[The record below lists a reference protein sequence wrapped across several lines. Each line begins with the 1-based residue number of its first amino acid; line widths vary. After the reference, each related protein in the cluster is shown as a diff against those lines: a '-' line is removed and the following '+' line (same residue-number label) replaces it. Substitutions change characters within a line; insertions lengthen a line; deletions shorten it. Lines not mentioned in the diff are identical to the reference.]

1 MTFLFV
7 FLSIHLL
14 KHRPLKSKEL
24 LVVDR
29 TNEEQVMGIFLV
41 VSSLRRKNCFLWQ
54 IPNSTVIQNTMIP
67 TSRPSSRL
75 DFISAKN
82 SSSPRTMSSMLTK
95 TVSILGTFTFFHVS
109 KPLVNA
115 LAMLCSNRNWTSAWK
130 SKVHFAFYGMR
141 QMSKKNHDYLQG
153 FLSP

>member
-7 FLSIHLL
+7 SLSIHRQ

-29 TNEEQVMGIFLV
+29 TNEEQVMSIFLV
-41 VSSLRRKNCFLWQ
+41 VSSLRIQN
-54 IPNSTVIQNTMIP
+54 PNSAVNSVYQNTMML

-95 TVSILGTFTFFHVS
+95 TVSILGTLTFFSVS
-109 KPLVNA
+109 KPLVSA

-141 QMSKKNHDYLQG
+141 QMSEKNQDYLRE

>member
-7 FLSIHLL
+7 FLSIHRQ

-29 TNEEQVMGIFLV
+29 TNEEQVMSIFLV
-41 VSSLRRKNCFLWQ
+41 VSSLRIQN
-54 IPNSTVIQNTMIP
+54 PNSAVNSVYQNTMML

-82 SSSPRTMSSMLTK
+82 SSSPRTMSSMSTK
-95 TVSILGTFTFFHVS
+95 MVSILGTLTFFSVS
-109 KPLVNA
+109 KPLVKA

-130 SKVHFAFYGMR
+130 SKVHFAFYGIR
-141 QMSKKNHDYLQG
+141 QMSKKNQDYLQG

>member
-1 MTFLFV
+1 M
-7 FLSIHLL
+7 FLSIHRQ

-41 VSSLRRKNCFLWQ
+41 VSSLRRQNCFKWK
-54 IPNSTVIQNTMIP
+54 IPNSTVNSVYQNTMML

-82 SSSPRTMSSMLTK
+82 SSSPRTMSSMSTK
-95 TVSILGTFTFFHVS
+95 TVSILGTLTFFSVS

-141 QMSKKNHDYLQG
+141 QMSKKNQDYLRG

>member
-7 FLSIHLL
+7 SLSIHRQ

-29 TNEEQVMGIFLV
+29 TNEEQVMSIFLV
-41 VSSLRRKNCFLWQ
+41 VSSLRIQN
-54 IPNSTVIQNTMIP
+54 PNSAVNSVYQNTMML

-82 SSSPRTMSSMLTK
+82 SSSPRTMSSMSTK
-95 TVSILGTFTFFHVS
+95 IVSILGTLTFCHVS
-109 KPLVNA
+109 KPLVSA

-141 QMSKKNHDYLQG
+141 KMSKKNQDYLRG
-153 FLSP
+153 FVSP